1 MPIIRDIQLSLLK
14 RKEHIS
20 SLEILKLTS
29 SSNYDEELSFLKETS
44 CITSLYERHMSK
56 LRTDYEKVI
65 LIYCVDDISLLNQW
79 EKKYRI
85 FPGYMNVFV
94 EYGSVNDFPYLSDRE
109 KKELALQIVH
119 TEMKSLAVECDWDIE
134 MLEKA
139 YNKVLDL
146 DYKNELVYIKKSSPN
161 KKYVCSIIWQYEV
174 AYADMYLE
182 IREYRTRRL
191 IKKEKLM
198 REEDMY
204 KMSNYVSDV
213 AWKLNHKVM
222 LMNDKGKTMWM
233 LTFLEKNNPDNL
245 VWKMERIEES

>member
-1 MPIIRDIQLSLLK
+1 
-14 RKEHIS
+14 
-20 SLEILKLTS
+20 
-29 SSNYDEELSFLKETS
+29 
-44 CITSLYERHMSK
+44 
-56 LRTDYEKVI
+56 
-65 LIYCVDDISLLNQW
+65 
-79 EKKYRI
+79 
-85 FPGYMNVFV
+85 
-94 EYGSVNDFPYLSDRE
+94 
-109 KKELALQIVH
+109 
-119 TEMKSLAVECDWDIE
+119 MKSLAVECDWDIE

-161 KKYVCSIIWQYEV
+161 KKYVCSIIWQHEV

>member
-1 MPIIRDIQLSLLK
+1 
-14 RKEHIS
+14 
-20 SLEILKLTS
+20 
-29 SSNYDEELSFLKETS
+29 
-44 CITSLYERHMSK
+44 MSK

-204 KMSNYVSDV
+204 KMFNHISDV

-222 LMNDKGKTMWM
+222 LMNDKGKTMWI
-233 LTFLEKNNPDNL
+233 LTFLEKNNPASL
-245 VWKMERIEES
+245 VWKIERIEGKLIKKSLKPFKLFFITIYVLKYVSTSSTLNLLALAIVSSGIPRSYIFLII